1 MSNLLISDLHLHP
14 KRPEITQ
21 GLLQLMRSFYGKINR
36 LYILGDLFDYWVGD
50 DYSDTE
56 VVRVKQLLCELQT
69 QHVTCY
75 FIHGNRDFLLGEHFA
90 RETGI
95 QLLPEESRIKL
106 KHQPAIITH
115 GDQLCTRD
123 TAHQQFRAMTQSASW
138 RQQMLARPLAE
149 RIQLAEQIRQ
159 ISKANYSNKAE
170 DIMDVTPEA
179 VHALMQR
186 HQVPLLIH
194 GHTHRPAV
202 HTLHCHHQPA
212 KRIVLGDWGAKGW
225 YLTDVQDQLEL
236 QSFVIAR

>member
-1 MSNLLISDLHLHP
+1 MSTLFISDLHLDAS
-14 KRPEITQ
+14 RPAATETFFEFLAGQ
-21 GLLQLMRSFYGKINR
+21 ARAATD

-159 ISKANYSNKAE
+159 ISKANYSNTAE

-179 VHALMQR
+179 VQTLMQR

-225 YLTDVQDQLEL
+225 YLTDAQDQLEL